1 MFSQGYLIDTQICIV
16 ALWLFYI
23 AVLHR
28 RINLPAARVYLLGM
42 LPVAMLLP
50 LLRIPLLPAIQLQE
64 QMIQVAVSTVPADT
78 APAPGISVF
87 QILTW
92 LYWSGA
98 ILAGLLTL
106 FGIARTWRRT
116 KKAPARNIGADRI
129 VFSPDVAGAYS
140 VFGTIFVNDKYEES
154 PMLGQILAH
163 ERSHIGHRHSLDLVW
178 MSLWRSLLWFNPFV
192 WHTFKL
198 LREVHEFQADR
209 DVIRQGASVEPYINL
224 LICTEAGIYPGT
236 ANALCY
242 SLTKKRLKMITR
254 ATRRTGIGGY
264 LRLASLLPL
273 TGLLLGAFSLT
284 AKAAEPL
291 ENEPLSAPVVPTDT
305 LRQISI
311 SVEPVTDT
319 INIRVEPIPATKV
332 ASRQVN
338 TFDPDVKPD
347 TTRKFHAVFTA
358 REPAPDT
365 YPIRVVDGIIYT
377 DATKITEL
385 SNPADYESITV
396 LKGKAATSAYGEK
409 GRSGVIVITTKKTGR
424 NGRLTIHNGEI
435 RTGQSVIIGN
445 SVNFDNENAKKVTVT
460 ISKKE
465 KRKGLTISGK
475 LLENYPE
482 LFEQGPDGTVTN
494 RVPVSI
500 VINEE

>member
-28 RINLPAARVYLLGM
+28 RTNLRAARVYLLGM

-50 LLRIPLLPAIQLQE
+50 LVRIPLLPAVQMQE
-64 QMIQVAVSTVPADT
+64 QMILMTVVPAKT
-78 APAPGISVF
+78 APAPGISGF

-92 LYWSGA
+92 LYGSGA

-106 FGIARTWRRT
+106 FGIARTWQRT
-116 KKAPARNIGADRI
+116 KKSPARTIGTDRI
-129 VFSPDVAGAYS
+129 IFTPDVAGAYS

-163 ERSHIGHRHSLDLVW
+163 ERSHIRHCHSLDLVW
-178 MSLWRSLLWFNPFV
+178 MSLWRSLLWFNPLV

-209 DVIRQGASVEPYINL
+209 DVIRQGTSVEPYVDL

-254 ATRRTGIGGY
+254 ATRRTGLGGY
-264 LRLASLLPL
+264 LRLAALLPL

-291 ENEPLSAPVVPTDT
+291 ETQPLSAPIVPVDT
-305 LRQISI
+305 LRQV
-311 SVEPVTDT
+311 SVSVQPVTDT
-319 INIRVEPIPATKV
+319 INIRVEPIPATQV

-338 TFDPDVKPD
+338 TFDLDVKPD
-347 TTRKFHAVFTA
+347 TTRQFHAVFTA
-358 REPAPDT
+358 REPAPDGQ
-365 YPIRVVDGIIYT
+365 PIYVVDGVIYT
-377 DATKITEL
+377 DDSKMKNQTN
-385 SNPADYESITV
+385 SADYESITV
-396 LKGKAATSAYGEK
+396 LKGNAATSAYGKK
-409 GRSGVIVITTKKTGR
+409 GRNGVIVITTKKTGR
-424 NGRLTIHNGEI
+424 NSGLVIHNGEI
-435 RTGQSVIIGN
+435 RTGQGIIVGKSGN
-445 SVNFDNENAKKVTVT
+445 GEEAAKKVTVT
-460 ISKKE
+460 VSKKE
-465 KRKGLTISGK
+465 KRKGVTISGK

-482 LFEQGPDGTVTN
+482 LFEQGPDGSVTN
-494 RVPVSI
+494 RIPVSV
-500 VINEE
+500 VINEEK

>member
-1 MFSQGYLIDTQICIV
+1 MFSQGYLIDTQICII

-42 LPVAMLLP
+42 LPVAILLP
-50 LLRIPLLPAIQLQE
+50 LVRIPLLPAVQLQE
-64 QMIQVAVSTVPADT
+64 QMILMRVVPADT
-78 APAPGISVF
+78 ALPAPGISVF

-106 FGIARTWRRT
+106 YGIARTWRRT
-116 KKAPARNIGADRI
+116 KKAPARTIGADRI
-129 VFSPDVAGAYS
+129 VFTPDVAGAYS
-140 VFGTIFVNDKYEES
+140 VFGTIFVNDKYEAS

-209 DVIRQGASVEPYINL
+209 DVIRQGASVEPYVNL

-254 ATRRTGIGGY
+254 ATRRMSVGGY
-264 LRLASLLPL
+264 LRLAALLPL

-291 ENEPLSAPVVPTDT
+291 ETQPLSAPIVPADT

-311 SVEPVTDT
+311 SVKPVIDT
-319 INIRVEPIPATKV
+319 INIRVEPLAATKV

-338 TFDPDVKPD
+338 TSDPDVKPD

-358 REPAPDT
+358 REPASNGQ
-365 YPIRVVDGIIYT
+365 PIYVVDGVIYT
-377 DATKITEL
+377 DDSKMRDQP
-385 SNPADYESITV
+385 NPSDYESITV
-396 LKGKAATSAYGEK
+396 LKGKDATSAYGEK
-409 GRSGVIVITTKKTGR
+409 GRNGVIVITTKKTGR
-424 NGRLTIHNGEI
+424 NSGLVIHNGEI
-435 RTGQSVIIGN
+435 RTGQSKIVGN

-482 LFEQGPDGTVTN
+482 LFEKGPDGTVTN

-500 VINEE
+500 VINEEK

>member
-1 MFSQGYLIDTQICIV
+1 MFSQGYLIDTQICIA

-28 RINLPAARVYLLGM
+28 RINLPAARAYLLGM

-50 LLRIPLLPAIQLQE
+50 LLRIPLLPAVQLQE
-64 QMIQVAVSTVPADT
+64 QMIQITVATVPTDML
-78 APAPGISVF
+78 PAPGISVF

-98 ILAGLLTL
+98 ILAGLLTI
-106 FGIARTWRRT
+106 FGIARTWCRT
-116 KKAPARNIGADRI
+116 KKAPARTIGVDRI

-140 VFGTIFVNDKYEES
+140 VFGTVFVNEKYEAS

-209 DVIRQGASVEPYINL
+209 DVILQGASVEPYINL

-264 LRLASLLPL
+264 LRLAALLPL

-291 ENEPLSAPVVPTDT
+291 ENEPLSAPVVPADT

-311 SVEPVTDT
+311 SVKPVTDT

-332 ASRQVN
+332 ASRQVY

-347 TTRKFHAVFTA
+347 TTRQFHAVFTA

-365 YPIRVVDGIIYT
+365 YPIRVVDGVIYT

-385 SNPADYESITV
+385 SNPADYESVTV

-409 GRSGVIVITTKKTGR
+409 GRNGVIVITTKKTGR

-435 RTGQSVIIGN
+435 RMGQGIIAGN
-445 SVNFDNENAKKVTVT
+445 SGNFDNENTKKVTVT

-482 LFEQGPDGTVTN
+482 LFEQGPDGSITN

>member
-1 MFSQGYLIDTQICIV
+1 MFSQGYLIDTQICIA

-28 RINLPAARVYLLGM
+28 RINLSAARVYLLGM

-50 LLRIPLLPAIQLQE
+50 LLRIPLLPAVQLQE
-64 QMIQVAVSTVPADT
+64 QLILMTVVPADT

-92 LYWSGA
+92 FYWSGA

-106 FGIARTWRRT
+106 FGIARTWCRT
-116 KKAPARNIGADRI
+116 KKAPARTIGADRI
-129 VFSPDVAGAYS
+129 VFTPYVAGAYS
-140 VFGTIFVNDKYEES
+140 VFGTIFVNDKYEAS

-163 ERSHIGHRHSLDLVW
+163 ERSHIGHRHSLDLIW

-209 DVIRQGASVEPYINL
+209 DVIRQGTSVEPYVNL

-254 ATRRTGIGGY
+254 ATHRTGLGGY
-264 LRLASLLPL
+264 LRLAALLPL

-284 AKAAEPL
+284 AKAAQPL
-291 ENEPLSAPVVPTDT
+291 ENEPLSAPVVPADT
-305 LRQISI
+305 FRQISI
-311 SVEPVTDT
+311 SVKPVTDT
-319 INIRVEPIPATKV
+319 LNIRVKPITATKV
-332 ASRQVN
+332 VSSQVN
-338 TFDPDVKPD
+338 TSNPDVKPD
-347 TTRKFHAVFTA
+347 TTRQFFAVFTA
-358 REPAPDT
+358 REPAPDA
-365 YPIRVVDGIIYT
+365 YPIRVVDGVIHT
-377 DATKITEL
+377 DATKVTEL
-385 SNPADYESITV
+385 SNPADYESVTV

-409 GRSGVIVITTKKTGR
+409 GRNGVIVITTKKTKRPERISLNDVEIFTSR
-424 NGRLTIHNGEI
+424 NSI
-435 RTGQSVIIGN
+435 V
-445 SVNFDNENAKKVTVT
+445 ENPCEEAAKKVVVT

-482 LFEQGPDGTVTN
+482 LFEQGPDGTVAN